1 MDLITQLKDVMERR
15 GYSQSQVARAIGRSG
30 AVVNQFLQGKYT
42 GDISDIQER
51 ITSFINR
58 EQEKEKNRR
67 IQAHFVTTDMA
78 AKGLEVLAY
87 AHQECEICVLYGAA
101 GLGKTM
107 LLGEYAAR
115 NKDALFIEA
124 DPGYTARTLLEE
136 LCRLLGVKVRG
147 NIHEL
152 IDACVRELRGSG
164 RLLMVDE
171 AELLPYRALEVLRR
185 LHDKAGIGIVLAG
198 MPRLLINLKGRRGE
212 FAQLYSRVALAL
224 NLGDTL
230 SRDDFNQIAVD
241 MMPEAS
247 EANIGDALYTRS
259 LGNARRLFKLARG
272 VYRICDIS
280 QVPVSVGAIDKFA
293 EMLIH

>member
-1 MDLITQLKDVMERR
+1 MSLITQLNDVMARR
-15 GYSQSQVARAIGRSG
+15 GYTQTHVARAIGRSS
-30 AVVNQFLQGKYT
+30 AVINQYLQGKYQ
-42 GDISDIQER
+42 GDMADIEER
-51 ITSFINR
+51 IFAFVTR
-58 EQEKEKNRR
+58 EREKENNRR
-67 IQAHFVTTDMA
+67 IKVRFVTTGMA
-78 AKGLEVLAY
+78 AKGLEVLTY
-87 AHQECEICVLYGAA
+87 AHLECDICVLYGAA
-101 GLGKTM
+101 GLGKSM
-107 LLGEYAAR
+107 ILSEYAAR
-115 NKDALFIEA
+115 NRDVVLIEA
-124 DPGYTARTLLEE
+124 DIGYTARKLLDE
-136 LCRLLGVKVRG
+136 LCRQLGIKVHGDIR
-147 NIHEL
+147 EK

-198 MPRLLINLKGRRGE
+198 MPHLLINLKGRCGE

-230 SRDDFNQIAVD
+230 TQEDFNKIATD
-241 MMPEAS
+241 MMPEAADP
-247 EANIGDALYTRS
+247 EIGEALYTRS

-280 QVPVSVGAIDKFA
+280 DAPVSVQAIDKYS

>member
-1 MDLITQLKDVMERR
+1 MELITQLKDVMERR
-15 GYSQSQVARAIGRSG
+15 GYSQAQVARAIGRSG

-171 AELLPYRALEVLRR
+171 AELLPYRALEVL
-185 LHDKAGIGIVLAG
+185 
-198 MPRLLINLKGRRGE
+198 
-212 FAQLYSRVALAL
+212 
-224 NLGDTL
+224 
-230 SRDDFNQIAVD
+230 
-241 MMPEAS
+241 
-247 EANIGDALYTRS
+247 
-259 LGNARRLFKLARG
+259 
-272 VYRICDIS
+272 
-280 QVPVSVGAIDKFA
+280 
-293 EMLIH
+293 

>member
-1 MDLITQLKDVMERR
+1 MELITQLKDVMERR

-152 IDACVRELRGSG
+152 IDACVRELRDSG

-185 LHDKAGIGIVLAG
+185 LHDKAGIGVVLAG

-224 NLGDTL
+224 NLGDAL

-247 EANIGDALYTRS
+247 EADIGDALYTRS

>member
-1 MDLITQLKDVMERR
+1 MELITQLKDVMERR
-15 GYSQSQVARAIGRSG
+15 GYSQAQVARAIGRSG

-42 GDISDIQER
+42 GDISDIQGR

-224 NLGDTL
+224 NLGDAL

-247 EANIGDALYTRS
+247 EADIGDALYTRS